1 MKKVQTAQ
9 KLETQIVKTVKL
21 EYLLSLPKNYR
32 SSKKKFPL
40 ILFLHG
46 SGESGNHLELVKVH
60 GLPKMLEA
68 GLELP
73 CIVVSP
79 QCPAETWWDAEIL
92 GLLLDDLEKKLHV
105 DPDRIYV
112 TGLSMGGFGTWELAM
127 RFPKRFAAIVP
138 ICGGGE
144 PFFTSEITHL
154 PIWVFH
160 GAKDD
165 VVPLEYSQRMV
176 NALKKYGNKN
186 LKFTVYK
193 NAAHDSWSKAYANP
207 KLYEWLLEQKRVT

>member
-1 MKKVQTAQ
+1 MSAAQRKQ
-9 KLETQIVKTVKL
+9 KLETQVVKNIKL
-21 EYLLSLPKNYR
+21 EYLLSLPKGYR
-32 SSKKKFPL
+32 TSKEPFPL

-46 SGESGNHLELVKVH
+46 SGERGNDLEKVKLQ
-60 GLPKMLEA
+60 GLPKLLEA

-73 CIVVSP
+73 CLVVSP
-79 QCPAETWWDAEIL
+79 QCPPEARWDAEAL
-92 GLLLDDLEKKLHV
+92 GVLLDHLEKTLRV

-127 RFPKRFAAIVP
+127 RYPRRFAAIVP

-144 PFFTSEITHL
+144 PLFTREITHL

-176 NALKKYGNKN
+176 KALKKYGSRCV
-186 LKFTVYK
+186 KFKIYK
-193 NAAHDSWSKAYANP
+193 HAKHDSWTKTYANP
-207 KLYEWLLEQKRVT
+207 KLFAWMLEQKRN

>member
-1 MKKVQTAQ
+1 MSGQQAQ
-9 KLETQIVKTVKL
+9 KLEVQIVKNLEL

-32 SSKKKFPL
+32 SSRKKFGL

-46 SGESGNHLELVKVH
+46 SGESGNDLEKVKKH

-79 QCPAETWWDAEIL
+79 QCPAGTWWNTETLAA
-92 GLLLDDLEKKLHV
+92 LLDDLEKTLRV
-105 DPDRIYV
+105 DAERMYV
-112 TGLSMGGFGTWELAM
+112 TGLSMGGFATWELAIKH
-127 RFPKRFAAIVP
+127 PQRFAAIVP

-144 PFFTSEITHL
+144 PFFASEITHL

-176 NALKKYGNKN
+176 EALKKYGSKRV
-186 LKFTVYK
+186 KSKIYK
-193 NAAHDSWSKAYANP
+193 RASHDSWTKTYANP
-207 KLYEWLLEQKRVT
+207 KLYSWLLEQKRS

>member
-1 MKKVQTAQ
+1 MSGQQAQ
-9 KLETQIVKTVKL
+9 KLEVQIVKNLEL
-21 EYLLSLPKNYR
+21 EYLLYLPKNYR
-32 SSKKKFPL
+32 SSRKKFGL

-46 SGESGNHLELVKVH
+46 SGESGNDLEKVKKH

-79 QCPAETWWDAEIL
+79 QCPAGTWWNTETLAV
-92 GLLLDDLEKKLHV
+92 LLDDLEKTLRV
-105 DPDRIYV
+105 DAERMYV
-112 TGLSMGGFGTWELAM
+112 TGLSMGGFATWELAIKH
-127 RFPKRFAAIVP
+127 PQRFAAIVP

-144 PFFTSEITHL
+144 PFFASEITHL

-176 NALKKYGNKN
+176 EALKKHGSKRV
-186 LKFTVYK
+186 KFKIYK
-193 NAAHDSWSKAYANP
+193 RASHDSWTKTYANP
-207 KLYEWLLEQKRVT
+207 KLYSWLLEQKRS

>member
-1 MKKVQTAQ
+1 MSGQQAQ
-9 KLETQIVKTVKL
+9 KLEVQIVKNLEL
-21 EYLLSLPKNYR
+21 EYLLYLPKNYR
-32 SSKKKFPL
+32 SSRKKFGL

-46 SGESGNHLELVKVH
+46 SGESGNDLEKVKKH

-79 QCPAETWWDAEIL
+79 QCPAGTWWNTETLAA
-92 GLLLDDLEKKLHV
+92 LLDDLEKTLRV
-105 DPDRIYV
+105 DAERMYV
-112 TGLSMGGFGTWELAM
+112 TGLSMGGFATWELAIKH
-127 RFPKRFAAIVP
+127 PQRFAAIVP

-176 NALKKYGNKN
+176 EALKKHGSKRV
-186 LKFTVYK
+186 KFKIYK
-193 NAAHDSWSKAYANP
+193 RASHDSWTKTYANP
-207 KLYEWLLEQKRVT
+207 KLYSWLLEQKRS

>member
-1 MKKVQTAQ
+1 MSLQQAQ
-9 KLETQIVKTVKL
+9 KFEAQFIKNL
-21 EYLLSLPKNYR
+21 EYLLYLPKNYR

-40 ILFLHG
+40 MLFLHG
-46 SGESGNHLELVKVH
+46 SGERGSDLGKVKVH

-79 QCPAETWWDAEIL
+79 QCPSDTWWDAEVL
-92 GLLLDDLEKKLHV
+92 ALLLGDLEKTLRV
-105 DPDRIYV
+105 DPDRVYI
-112 TGLSMGGFGTWELAM
+112 TGLSMGGFGTWELATKY
-127 RFPKRFAAIVP
+127 PKRFAAIVP

-144 PFFTSEITHL
+144 PLFARAIAHL

-176 NALKKYGNKN
+176 KALKKYGSKN
-186 LKFTVYK
+186 VKFKIYK
-193 NAAHDSWSKAYANP
+193 NAGHDSWSKTYGNP
-207 KLYEWLLEQKRVT
+207 KLFAWMLEQKRS

>member
-46 SGESGNHLELVKVH
+46 SGERGSNLELVKVH

-79 QCPAETWWDAEIL
+79 QCPSDSRWDAEVL
-92 GLLLDDLEKKLHV
+92 ALLLDDLEKKLHV

-144 PFFTSEITHL
+144 PLFTFEITHL
-154 PIWVFH
+154 PTWVFH

-207 KLYEWLLEQKRVT
+207 KLYEWLLEQKRTI

>member
-1 MKKVQTAQ
+1 MSLQQAQ
-9 KLETQIVKTVKL
+9 NFEAQFIKNL
-21 EYLLSLPKNYR
+21 EYLLYLPKNYR

-40 ILFLHG
+40 MLFLHG
-46 SGESGNHLELVKVH
+46 SGERGSDLGKVKVH

-79 QCPAETWWDAEIL
+79 QCPSDTWWDAEVL
-92 GLLLDDLEKKLHV
+92 ALLLGDLEKTLRV
-105 DPDRIYV
+105 DPDRVYI
-112 TGLSMGGFGTWELAM
+112 TGLSMGGFGTWELATKY
-127 RFPKRFAAIVP
+127 PKRFAAIVP

-144 PFFTSEITHL
+144 PLFARAIAHL

-176 NALKKYGNKN
+176 KALKKYGSKN
-186 LKFTVYK
+186 VKFKIYK
-193 NAAHDSWSKAYANP
+193 NAGHDSWSKTYGNP
-207 KLYEWLLEQKRVT
+207 KLFAWMLEQKRS

>member
-1 MKKVQTAQ
+1 MSLQQAQ
-9 KLETQIVKTVKL
+9 NFEAQFIKNL
-21 EYLLSLPKNYR
+21 EYLLYLPKNYR

-40 ILFLHG
+40 MLFLHG
-46 SGESGNHLELVKVH
+46 SGERGSDLGKVKVH

-79 QCPAETWWDAEIL
+79 QCPSDTWWDAEVL
-92 GLLLDDLEKKLHV
+92 ALLLGDLEKTLRV
-105 DPDRIYV
+105 DPDRVYI
-112 TGLSMGGFGTWELAM
+112 TGLSMGGFGTWELATKY
-127 RFPKRFAAIVP
+127 PKRFAAIVP

-144 PFFTSEITHL
+144 PLFTRAIAHL

-176 NALKKYGNKN
+176 KALKKYGSKN
-186 LKFTVYK
+186 VKFKIYK
-193 NAAHDSWSKAYANP
+193 NAGHDSWSKTYGNP
-207 KLYEWLLEQKRVT
+207 KLFAWMLEQKRS

>member
-1 MKKVQTAQ
+1 MSAAQRKQ
-9 KLETQIVKTVKL
+9 KLETQIIKNVKL
-21 EYLLSLPKNYR
+21 EYLLALPKGYR
-32 SSKKKFPL
+32 ASKEQFPL

-46 SGESGNHLELVKVH
+46 SGERGSDLENIKLH
-60 GLPKMLEA
+60 GLPKVLEA

-79 QCPAETWWDAEIL
+79 QCPEKSQWDAEAL
-92 GLLLDDLEKKLHV
+92 GALLDDLEKTLRV

-112 TGLSMGGFGTWELAM
+112 TGLSMGGFGTWELTM
-127 RFPKRFAAIVP
+127 RYPKRFAAIMP

-144 PFFTSEITHL
+144 PFFTREITHL
-154 PIWVFH
+154 PVWVFH

-176 NALKKYGNKN
+176 KALKKYGSKRV
-186 LKFTVYK
+186 KFKVYK
-193 NAAHDSWSKAYANP
+193 RAKHDSWTKTYANP
-207 KLYEWLLEQKRVT
+207 KVYAWMLEQKRG